1 MMPSFDPVREAERE
15 KKKKKT
21 CALMIFP
28 LLILFGA
35 LPYKACPHKISS
47 KAKVQS

>member
-1 MMPSFDPVREAERE
+1 MPSFDPVREVEGE
-15 KKKKKT
+15 EEKKT